1 MKIISLDIGKKRIG
15 VASCDA
21 LEIAASPH
29 SMVKAGKT
37 AAAEIAR
44 LVQREG
50 AEMVVIG
57 LATSFDG
64 VEREACHRARMFK
77 NELEALIEVPIDFY
91 DERFT
96 SKIAEQSLIQSGM
109 RRENRKEHIDAV
121 AAAIILRG
129 YLDYRQNCKNKETRE
144 L

>member
-37 AAAEIAR
+37 AAAEIAK

-64 VEREACHRARMFK
+64 VEREACQRARMFK
-77 NELEALIEVPIDFY
+77 KELEALIEVPIDFY

>member
-37 AAAEIAR
+37 AAAEIAK

-50 AEMVVIG
+50 AEMVLIG

-64 VEREACHRARMFK
+64 VEREACQRARMFK
-77 NELEALIEVPIDFY
+77 KELEALIEVPIDFY